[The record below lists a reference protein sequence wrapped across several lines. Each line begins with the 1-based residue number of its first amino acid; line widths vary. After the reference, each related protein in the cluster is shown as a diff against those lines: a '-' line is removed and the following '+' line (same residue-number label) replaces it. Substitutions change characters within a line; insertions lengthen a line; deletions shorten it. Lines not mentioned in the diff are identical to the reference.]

1 MADHGQRE
9 LGKNGLLNWRRWASR
24 WSSYN
29 STVIMLGKD
38 VVPHFEF
45 FYQAVCQRLV
55 AVFFRIGFAD
65 KGREEKG
72 SETRKFIFFGV
83 VALLSILLALL
94 P

>member
-1 MADHGQRE
+1 MLPMADHGQRE

-45 FYQAVCQRLV
+45 FYQAVCQRLI
-55 AVFFRIGFAD
+55 AGFFRIGLLIKD
-65 KGREEKG
+65 EKRRVPKRE
-72 SETRKFIFFGV
+72 SLYFLV
-83 VALLSILLALL
+83 LS
-94 P
+94 PY